1 MKNKHLPGSSWLSY
15 IFLYGL
21 LKPFL
26 FIYFHLFQGVR
37 FHRNNHQIPKGPI
50 FVIGNHHTNWDG
62 FYHAILLYWRFPHFI
77 VHDEA
82 FKNKR
87 YAAVFGSF
95 LGQIRRGRNGL
106 DAEPIKMLKRLVDA
120 DQSVSVLPE
129 GDIDMFGRTLP
140 IDPSIA
146 KLAKMLNIPV
156 LLVRISGAH
165 LRAPRWSNLAHHTR
179 IDVDVTDIIDSTC
192 LQTLTIESLYD
203 RIVKGIKINSYDI
216 QAKRLVKV
224 WGSKRAEW
232 LELGLY
238 WCPQCQSYESIVSRG
253 NHFVCINCGLVGH
266 VNKYLLLDVPS
277 LPDITRPDAWDDLQF
292 EALKEKLH
300 STDKDGYLFS
310 LSHCRFEMIEAC
322 AFFTNRGKVAS
333 ARLYKDRIQIVT
345 HENITMTIPLATIKQ
360 IRFQYKDVF
369 EISDGI
375 NRYRLWRKIPKWSA
389 YLWVNCVKEI
399 VKL

>member
-1 MKNKHLPGSSWLSY
+1 M
-15 IFLYGL
+15 
-21 LKPFL
+21 
-26 FIYFHLFQGVR
+26 
-37 FHRNNHQIPKGPI
+37 
-50 FVIGNHHTNWDG
+50 IGNHHTNWDG

-156 LLVRISGAH
+156 VLVRISGAH
-165 LRAPRWSNLAHHTR
+165 LRAPRWSNRAHHTR
-179 IDVDVTDIIDSTC
+179 IDVDVSDVIDTST
-192 LQTLTIESLYD
+192 LNALTLDGLYN
-203 RIVKGIKINSYDI
+203 RILEGIKINSYDI
-216 QAKRLVKV
+216 QVKRMHKV
-224 WGSKRAEW
+224 AGSKRAEW

-238 WCPQCQSYESIVSRG
+238 WCPKCQSYESIVSRG
-253 NHFVCINCGLVGH
+253 NHFVCLNCGLVGY
-266 VNKYLLLDVPS
+266 VNKYLLLEMPS
-277 LPDITRPDAWDDLQF
+277 LPDITRLDHFDDMQLA
-292 EALKEKLH
+292 ALKQKIQETN
-300 STDKDGYLFS
+300 STGHLFS
-310 LSHCRFEMIEAC
+310 LSHCRFEMIGAC
-322 AFFTNRGKVAS
+322 EFFSNQGEPAS
-333 ARLYKDRIQIVT
+333 ARLFKDRIEIVSNDNQT
-345 HENITMTIPLATIKQ
+345 ITIPLASIKQ

-369 EISDGI
+369 EISDGN
-375 NRYRLWRKIPKWSA
+375 NRYRLWRKTPKWSA

-399 VKL
+399 TNL